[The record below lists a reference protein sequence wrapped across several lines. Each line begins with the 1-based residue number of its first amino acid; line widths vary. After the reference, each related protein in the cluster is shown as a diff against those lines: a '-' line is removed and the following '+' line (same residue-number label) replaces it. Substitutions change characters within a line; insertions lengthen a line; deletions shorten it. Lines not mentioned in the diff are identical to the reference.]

1 MGIEIRDYVA
11 ADEDGWLRCRVL
23 AFLGTS
29 YFDAVEPRKP
39 AIAEPGFSLVAVAD
53 GAVVGLMDVA
63 VEDHDATIESVAVHP
78 DRRSE
83 GIARALL
90 DAAVARLT
98 GTGVTVL
105 DAWTREDPGT
115 LAWYRATG
123 FTESDHYLHVYADL
137 HAHPEEPD
145 RAIGSRRPGLRPVKA
160 FLHAKLEDEA
170 RLREEFARVHVCR
183 RFALPIP
190 GRAASPAT

>member
-39 AIAEPGFSLVAVAD
+39 AIEEPGFSLVAVAGD
-53 GAVVGLMDVA
+53 AIVGLMDVA
-63 VEDHDATIESVAVHP
+63 VEGAEATIESVAVHP
-78 DRRSE
+78 DQRSE

-90 DAAVARLT
+90 DAAVERLT
-98 GTGVTVL
+98 GTGVATV

-123 FTESDHYLHVYADL
+123 FTEGDHYLHVYADL
-137 HAHPEEPD
+137 YAHPEEPD
-145 RAIGSRRPGLRPVKA
+145 RAVGSRRAGLRPVKA
-160 FLHAKLEDEA
+160 FLHAGIEDEA
-170 RLREEFARVHVCR
+170 RLREEFSRVHVCR
-183 RFALPIP
+183 RFVRPIP
-190 GRAASPAT
+190 GRVG